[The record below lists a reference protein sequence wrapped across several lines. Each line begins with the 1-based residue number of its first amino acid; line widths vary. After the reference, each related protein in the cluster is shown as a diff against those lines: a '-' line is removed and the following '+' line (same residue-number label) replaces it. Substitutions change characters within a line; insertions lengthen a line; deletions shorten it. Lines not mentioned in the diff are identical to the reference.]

1 MLIWNKRMK
10 AAARAASRFQPGL
23 IAFTWSARR
32 FLLGAFLGF
41 KLHPKSRIGAA
52 LILAENVVL
61 EDGARLASLTIV
73 SPFQLLHL
81 HRPAPIGRGYRL
93 VGQAGASYF
102 RSRPHRHPALS
113 IHQHLV
119 ITRQQA
125 PISLHLGTRWA

>member
-61 EDGARLASLTIV
+61 EEGARIASLTIV
-73 SPFQLLHL
+73 SPLQLLHL
-81 HRPAPIGRGYRL
+81 HRHAAIGRGNKIRRASCGER
-93 VGQAGASYF
+93 VGQYG
-102 RSRPHRHPALS
+102 
-113 IHQHLV
+113 
-119 ITRQQA
+119 
-125 PISLHLGTRWA
+125 

>member
-61 EDGARLASLTIV
+61 EEGARIASLTIV
-73 SPFQLLHL
+73 SPLQLLHL
-81 HRPAPIGRGYRL
+81 HRHAAIGRGNRI

-102 RSRPHRHPALS
+102 SSGPNRKSALI
-113 IHQHLV
+113 IH
-119 ITRQQA
+119 
-125 PISLHLGTRWA
+125 

>member
-61 EDGARLASLTIV
+61 EEGARIASLTIV
-73 SPFQLLHL
+73 SPLKLLHL
-81 HRPAPIGRGYRL
+81 HRHAAIGRGNRI

-102 RSRPHRHPALS
+102 SSSPNRKSAIIMHEHSRIDPKS
-113 IHQHLV
+113 
-119 ITRQQA
+119 TRLN
-125 PISLHLGTRWA
+125 SSH